1 MKRSIFFICLF
12 FLLVNISTAAQTKEN
27 KFKMYFD
34 KVGETSFYFYDLA
47 TKAEV
52 DELSFELYE
61 KDKFQYKAN
70 FGVHAEVYENGSLSA
85 DLVFSSFNVIDDQD
99 GNMLTS
105 DTPAAG
111 SGTTYPV
118 LNYSA
123 TSYADNESNTV
134 INSLVLN
141 KEERA
146 STALSLDR
154 RTLKLVDSEVI
165 TEGQGNSI
173 KDYRV
178 ELTLDA
184 PVNMVEDAEGNKTE
198 AQYLMDGYYQGYVI
212 LRLSTT

>member
-1 MKRSIFFICLF
+1 MKRSVFFICLF
-12 FLLVNISTAAQTKEN
+12 FLLVNISTAAQIEFN
-27 KFKMYFD
+27 MYFD

-61 KDKFQYKAN
+61 KDKFKYKAN

-198 AQYLMDGYYQGYVI
+198 ARYLMDGYYQGYVI

>member
-47 TKAEV
+47 TKVEV

-111 SGTTYPV
+111 SGTGRGLRTG
-118 LNYSA
+118 SR
-123 TSYADNESNTV
+123 
-134 INSLVLN
+134 SLRPDMGHSRGTGGICPQKRHSVMRRPGN
-141 KEERA
+141 PQ
-146 STALSLDR
+146 SFPLSDLR
-154 RTLKLVDSEVI
+154 GH
-165 TEGQGNSI
+165 TE
-173 KDYRV
+173 
-178 ELTLDA
+178 
-184 PVNMVEDAEGNKTE
+184 
-198 AQYLMDGYYQGYVI
+198 
-212 LRLSTT
+212 